1 MRDLLNSK
9 KAKFI
14 QMRSDIINED
24 FSEGIEKEVNAYRQS
39 LIDQVEKEKAKRIS
53 KVDSY
58 LEIIEELLNS
68 DEVKNEDTAEETE
81 NQLEENDEIVEEE

>member
-14 QMRSDIINED
+14 QMRTDIINED
-24 FSEGIEKEVNAYRQS
+24 FSEGIEKEVNAYRQT
-39 LIDQVEKEKAKRIS
+39 LIDQVEKEKAKKIS

>member
-24 FSEGIEKEVNAYRQS
+24 FSEGIEKEVNAYRQT
-39 LIDQVEKEKAKRIS
+39 LIDQVEKEKAKKIS

>member
-24 FSEGIEKEVNAYRQS
+24 FSEGIEKEVNAYRQT